1 MLLLREAQS
10 FDGGDP
16 VLFRSLPSPR
26 KGILGFVKTLCTA
39 FFFLS
44 LPEIQGALLLREPV
58 ITPAIS
64 ITLF

>member
-1 MLLLREAQS
+1 MLLLRKAQS

-16 VLFRSLPSPR
+16 VLFRSPPSPG

-39 FFFLS
+39 FFSPS
-44 LPEIQGALLLREPV
+44 LPEIQGPLLLWEPV